1 MSKFFGVSMGETGQ
15 YGIGDIV
22 MGEEIDIDI
31 PTDPSDPDRILL
43 DGEPVYNVFQLKDEN
58 DGTEVEGVEIEYV
71 K

>member
-15 YGIGDIV
+15 YGIGDI
-22 MGEEIDIDI
+22 
-31 PTDPSDPDRILL
+31 
-43 DGEPVYNVFQLKDEN
+43 EPVYNVFQLKDEN